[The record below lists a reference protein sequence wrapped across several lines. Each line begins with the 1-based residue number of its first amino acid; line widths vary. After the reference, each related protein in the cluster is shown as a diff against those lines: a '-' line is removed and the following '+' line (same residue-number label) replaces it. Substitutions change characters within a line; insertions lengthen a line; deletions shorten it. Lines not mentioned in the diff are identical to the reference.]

1 MALLCSGYTLHG
13 LEPSSS
19 ESVLIYMFEMTSPK
33 LVFSDLESYTMVEK
47 CLRKLKNNAK
57 IYTFCGQV
65 EDSLNVDD
73 LFAETGMEEEF
84 V

>member
-1 MALLCSGYTLHG
+1 MALLCSGYPFHALQ
-13 LEPSSS
+13 PASS
-19 ESVLIYMFEMTSPK
+19 EVVLIHMFEMTSPK
-33 LVFSDLESYTMVEK
+33 LVFSDLESYTLVEK
-47 CLRKLKNNAK
+47 CLRKSKIDAK